1 MVNDKIVFG
10 CLTVVACGLCAALQ
24 GGFGANDLEVS
35 ATDAS
40 GEAVSSIAAGHERK
54 CFMENVRDEKEKN
67 RIRLVKISHI
77 GSILFKILAILCLVA
92 SALALSGL
100 IASFFVDWGWVQS
113 EITSHKANPSFD
125 VSLLNTTNA
134 AVACT
139 SGFLGAGTG
148 AVNLYFVHRLF
159 ETIYQAK
166 TPFTAAAVKNLNVI
180 GIVSLAQSI
189 GVSLF
194 MSILVGA
201 THVAISTSGWGMS
214 VGFALFIFLLSLVF
228 RYGVSLQEES
238 DTTL

>member
-1 MVNDKIVFG
+1 
-10 CLTVVACGLCAALQ
+10 
-24 GGFGANDLEVS
+24 
-35 ATDAS
+35 
-40 GEAVSSIAAGHERK
+40 
-54 CFMENVRDEKEKN
+54 MESVMDEKEKS
-67 RIRLVKISHI
+67 RIRLVKISHV
-77 GSILFKILAILCLVA
+77 GSILFKILAIVCLVA
-92 SALALSGL
+92 SALALAGL
-100 IASFFVDWGWVQS
+100 IASFFIDWGWVQS

-148 AVNLYFVHRLF
+148 AVNLYFIYRLF
-159 ETIYQAK
+159 EAIYQAK
-166 TPFTAAAVKNLNVI
+166 TPFTLAAVKNLNII

-194 MSILVGA
+194 MSILIGV
-201 THVAISTSGWGMS
+201 THAALSTSGWGMS

-228 RYGVSLQEES
+228 RYGVSLQKES

>member
-1 MVNDKIVFG
+1 
-10 CLTVVACGLCAALQ
+10 
-24 GGFGANDLEVS
+24 
-35 ATDAS
+35 
-40 GEAVSSIAAGHERK
+40 
-54 CFMENVRDEKEKN
+54 MENVRDEKEKN

-100 IASFFVDWGWVQS
+100 IASFFIDWGWVQS

-125 VSLLNTTNA
+125 VSLLNMTSA

-166 TPFTAAAVKNLNVI
+166 TPFTGAAVKNLNVI

-201 THVAISTSGWGMS
+201 THAAISTSGWGMS